1 LESRKRVLII
11 VYSGDF
17 YNAYHRMISGLGELY
32 HRHNYVLKT
41 VSEFAKQDG
50 VEEVAILGCRTKDE
64 YNHYLDIGFR
74 VMGAGPNAR
83 DNPSKVNQMIA
94 NFRPTHMVLRLPSRS
109 ILRWGIRNNVK
120 IITLLADSF
129 YPDSLKTR
137 LNHFYVARLLNHSN
151 VEWVG
156 NHHINSCLSL
166 QKIGVNP
173 GKLIPW
179 DWPSEDLLPE
189 HFSVKYLERD
199 RKIYNFFYAGN
210 VVKTKG
216 VGDLIE
222 ALALLREQG
231 LNARLKI
238 AGFCSPETAS
248 FEERANTLNIRDSID
263 FLGQVINEE
272 VIHLMREADI
282 VFVPS
287 HHRYPEGLPLTIYEA
302 LCSRTPLIVSDHPMF
317 RGNIE
322 DGHSALVF
330 PEKDPQALAQRVT
343 QLLNDPDLYHRISEN
358 SQSAWH
364 QLQIPVDW
372 AGLISRWISDKPENQ
387 EWIRTHTLYSG
398 IYDSV
403 NRCKLISNG
412 FN

>member
-1 LESRKRVLII
+1 
-11 VYSGDF
+11 
-17 YNAYHRMISGLGELY
+17 
-32 HRHNYVLKT
+32 
-41 VSEFAKQDG
+41 
-50 VEEVAILGCRTKDE
+50 
-64 YNHYLDIGFR
+64 
-74 VMGAGPNAR
+74 
-83 DNPSKVNQMIA
+83 MIA

-231 LNARLKI
+231 SMHALKLLVSV
-238 AGFCSPETAS
+238 APKRHLLKKG
-248 FEERANTLNIRDSID
+248 RIR
-263 FLGQVINEE
+263 
-272 VIHLMREADI
+272 
-282 VFVPS
+282 
-287 HHRYPEGLPLTIYEA
+287 
-302 LCSRTPLIVSDHPMF
+302 
-317 RGNIE
+317 
-322 DGHSALVF
+322 
-330 PEKDPQALAQRVT
+330 
-343 QLLNDPDLYHRISEN
+343 
-358 SQSAWH
+358 
-364 QLQIPVDW
+364 
-372 AGLISRWISDKPENQ
+372 
-387 EWIRTHTLYSG
+387 
-398 IYDSV
+398 
-403 NRCKLISNG
+403 
-412 FN
+412 